1 MFCNAVIVP
10 SFFIPMRET
19 MLKLWRRRQV
29 VNTSSIEYWYFTGRP
44 KRLENSTAQKSA
56 ATESF
61 FVPPKPPPMKGWM
74 TRIFDSG
81 RLKQAARWR

>member
-1 MFCNAVIVP
+1 
-10 SFFIPMRET
+10 

-44 KRLENSTAQKSA
+44 KRLEKSTAQKSA

-61 FVPPKPPPMKGWM
+61 FVPPYVGPSGWVGVWLDGKADWEELAGLLE
-74 TRIFDSG
+74 DSY
-81 RLKQAARWR
+81 RLTAPKRLLKELE